1 MEKVFVSGGS
11 GYIALHCIAKLIQK
25 GFYVKTSLRTISRES
40 EIIESLNKV
49 IDCSNKIE
57 FCELDLTKDEGWDN
71 AIKGYDYVL
80 HVASPLM
87 LGYPKNPD
95 HIINPAVDG
104 LIRCLKAAIKNK
116 VKRFVMTTSFAAIGS
131 GFNNKTEFCDDDWTD
146 LNNPDFNPYKNH
158 IFAYSYSKTLAEKTL
173 WDYMDSLKEN
183 ERIEVCTINPTVVIG
198 RSLSND
204 MGGSNLA
211 IRKLL
216 DGSMP
221 FSANFGIDLV
231 DVQDV
236 AEMHIEAMINQN
248 ANGKRFLLS
257 SQTLWYSKVSEILRS
272 NGFKKAPRFAA
283 PNFIIRLFA
292 KFDTE
297 VRLILDR
304 LGVKYKLST
313 NNANDILKWK
323 PRNVENSIIET
334 AKQFYALGKVK

>member
-1 MEKVFVSGGS
+1 MNKVFVSGGS
-11 GYIALHCIAKLIQK
+11 GYIGLHCISKLIQK
-25 GFYVKTSLRTISRES
+25 GYVVKTSLRTISRKNEV
-40 EIIESLNKV
+40 IESLNKV
-49 IDCSNKIE
+49 IDCSNKLE
-57 FCELDLTKDEGWDN
+57 FCELDLTRDEGWDEE
-71 AIKGYDYVL
+71 IQGCDYVL

-87 LGYPKNPD
+87 LGYTKNPD
-95 HIINPAVDG
+95 DIINPAVNG
-104 LIRCLKAAIKNK
+104 LKRCLKAAIKNK
-116 VKRFVMTTSFAAIGS
+116 VKRFVMTSSFAAIGS
-131 GFNNKTEFCDDDWTD
+131 GFKNKTEFCDDDWTD

-173 WDYMDSLKEN
+173 WDYMDSINEN
-183 ERIEVCTINPTVVIG
+183 DKIEVCTINPTVVIG

-231 DVQDV
+231 DVEDV
-236 AEMHIEAMINQN
+236 AEMHVEAMINKD

-257 SQTLWYSKVSEILRS
+257 SQTMWYSEVSEILRV
-272 NGFKKAPRFAA
+272 NGFNKAPRFSA

-292 KFDTE
+292 KFDSE

-304 LGVKYKLST
+304 LGIKYNLSP
-313 NNANDILKWK
+313 NNANNILKWK
-323 PRNVENSIIET
+323 PRNVENSILET
-334 AKQFYALGKVK
+334 AKQFYDLKKI